1 MKISP
6 FGHADDVPFGNAMK
20 QTRSLGVIPG
30 RGGSKR
36 LPRKNV
42 LPIGGH
48 PMIAHTIMAAQRS
61 KRLTDWLVSSEDAE
75 ILNVARRY
83 GAPVPF
89 VRPQELAG
97 DGIRNIDVVR
107 HALGFMEEKTG
118 QKYDIVVLLQP
129 TCPIRDP
136 NHIDVAV
143 DLLAGSDLDTL
154 ASVKGP
160 FKKRDPVLKAI
171 RGGVLEA
178 YCCTEPEDD
187 WEAFFIYNA
196 SIYAAKRDY
205 FLEHQKLISTRQVPL
220 VMDSFHSVDVDTA
233 ADIVIAEACMA
244 YMQQARKGH
253 SV

>member
-1 MKISP
+1 MSVEVR
-6 FGHADDVPFGNAMK
+6 A
-20 QTRSLGVIPG
+20 LGVIPG

-42 LPIGGH
+42 LPVGGH
-48 PMIAHTIMAAQRS
+48 PLIAHTIMAAQRA
-61 KRLTDWLVSSEDAE
+61 KYLTDWLVSSEDAE
-75 ILNVARRY
+75 ILDVARRY
-83 GAPVPF
+83 KAPVPF
-89 VRPQELAG
+89 TRPAELAG
-97 DGIRNIDVVR
+97 DEVRNIEVVR
-107 HALGFMEEKTG
+107 HALSFMEKQTG
-118 QKYDIVVLLQP
+118 KQYDIVILLQP

-136 NHIDVAV
+136 AHIDAAIE
-143 DLLAGSDLDTL
+143 LLASSDLDTL

-178 YCCTEPEDD
+178 YCGTELEHD

-205 FLEHQKLISTRQVPL
+205 FLKHEKLISARQVPL
-220 VMDSFHSVDVDTA
+220 MMDSFHSVDVDTV

-244 YMQQARKGH
+244 YMQQAKEGH

>member
-1 MKISP
+1 
-6 FGHADDVPFGNAMK
+6 
-20 QTRSLGVIPG
+20 LGVIPA

-42 LPIGGH
+42 LPVGGH
-48 PMIAHTIMAAQRS
+48 PLIAHTIMAAQKS

-75 ILNVARRY
+75 ILDVARRY

-89 VRPQELAG
+89 VRPPELAG
-97 DGIRNIDVVR
+97 DEIRNINVVR
-107 HALGFMEEKTG
+107 HALDFMEEKTG
-118 QKYDIVVLLQP
+118 REYDIVVLLQA

-136 NHIDVAV
+136 SHIDAAV
-143 DLLAGSDLDTL
+143 DLLAGSELDTL

-160 FKKRDPVLKAI
+160 FKKRDPVLKRI

-178 YCCTEPEDD
+178 YCGTESEKD

-196 SIYAAKRDY
+196 SIYSAKRDY
-205 FLEHQKLISTRQVPL
+205 FLKHGKLISARQVPL
-220 VMDSFHSVDVDTA
+220 VMDSFHSVDIDTV

-244 YMQQARKGH
+244 YMRQAKEGH